1 MLMLILQIQCFP
13 LYSLLLALG
22 NPTVNLF
29 ILDVEG
35 AEYMVLKT
43 IPWHKVDIEVS
54 LNLPEVS
61 LNLPFFV
68 RVLKCSLVQKQ
79 NKTKKRDDQKNDMS
93 NSESKNEI
101 TGLQQVRRIGKK
113 CRTLTKVETDPL
125 DT

>member
-1 MLMLILQIQCFP
+1 VRESLYCSFIFQIQCFP

-35 AEYMVLKT
+35 AEYMVLKNL
-43 IPWHKVDIEVS
+43 PWHKVDIEVS
-54 LNLPEVS
+54 LNLPEVSLNLLEVS

-79 NKTKKRDDQKNDMS
+79 NRKEKTDNQKNYMS
-93 NSESKNEI
+93 I
-101 TGLQQVRRIGKK
+101 
-113 CRTLTKVETDPL
+113 
-125 DT
+125 

>member
-1 MLMLILQIQCFP
+1 LQIQCFP

-61 LNLPFFV
+61 LNLPEVSLNLFIFV
-68 RVLKCSLVQKQ
+68 RVLKCSLV
-79 NKTKKRDDQKNDMS
+79 
-93 NSESKNEI
+93 
-101 TGLQQVRRIGKK
+101 
-113 CRTLTKVETDPL
+113 
-125 DT
+125 

>member
-1 MLMLILQIQCFP
+1 LQIQCFP

-35 AEYMVLKT
+35 AEYMVLKN

-61 LNLPFFV
+61 LTLPFFF
-68 RVLKCSLVQKQ
+68 RQ
-79 NKTKKRDDQKNDMS
+79 KKRQT
-93 NSESKNEI
+93 I
-101 TGLQQVRRIGKK
+101 RIFI
-113 CRTLTKVETDPL
+113 C
-125 DT
+125 

>member
-35 AEYMVLKT
+35 AEYMVLKN

-61 LNLPFFV
+61 FNLHFFV

-79 NKTKKRDDQKNDMS
+79 NRNKKTDD
-93 NSESKNEI
+93 
-101 TGLQQVRRIGKK
+101 
-113 CRTLTKVETDPL
+113 
-125 DT
+125 